1 MPYKDDAS
9 DEDDEHLVGYTA
21 HNGSS
26 YDPDNTDHG
35 YGDDGD
41 NQGGESEG
49 QMLSSQRMMMEG
61 MSYASHAVQI
71 PFDTG
76 YWSHPRPLAS
86 SPRSRPD
93 AGRVADLP
101 RSG

>member
-21 HNGSS
+21 PNGSS
-26 YDPDNTDHG
+26 YDPNNTDHG

-41 NQGGESEG
+41 NQGESEG

-61 MSYASHAVQI
+61 MS
-71 PFDTG
+71 
-76 YWSHPRPLAS
+76 HPPLLYLSARHW
-86 SPRSRPD
+86 PLFEKRQ
-93 AGRVADLP
+93 
-101 RSG
+101 